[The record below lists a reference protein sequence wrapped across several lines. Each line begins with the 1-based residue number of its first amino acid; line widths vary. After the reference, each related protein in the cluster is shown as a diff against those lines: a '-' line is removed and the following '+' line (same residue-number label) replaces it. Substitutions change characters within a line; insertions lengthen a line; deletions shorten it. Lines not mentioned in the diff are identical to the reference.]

1 MAKKQSSAQSIET
14 RRSSEG
20 KAVLKLG
27 TNVKAGAY
35 VGMVVTTG
43 WGTGMPES

>member
-1 MAKKQSSAQSIET
+1 MAQKQNSPQSKET
-14 RRSSEG
+14 RKSSDG

-43 WGTGMPES
+43 WGTGMPEA

>member
-1 MAKKQSSAQSIET
+1 MAQKQTSPQSKEI
-14 RRSSEG
+14 RKNSDG
-20 KAVLKLG
+20 KPVLKLD

-35 VGMVVTTG
+35 AGLVVTTG

>member
-1 MAKKQSSAQSIET
+1 MAQKRSPQSKET
-14 RRSSEG
+14 RENSGG
-20 KAVLKLG
+20 KPVLKLD
-27 TNVKAGAY
+27 TKVKAGAY

>member
-1 MAKKQSSAQSIET
+1 MTQKQTSPQSKET
-14 RRSSEG
+14 SKNNGG